1 VLQVVVKHGQ
11 RHLGLASAC
20 TEDQRLKYLRR
31 VTNNAKLIH
40 SNN

>member
-1 VLQVVVKHGQ
+1 MNLQLQ
-11 RHLGLASAC
+11 RIEHACDILKLPAIATEWSAV
-20 TEDQRLKYLRR
+20 